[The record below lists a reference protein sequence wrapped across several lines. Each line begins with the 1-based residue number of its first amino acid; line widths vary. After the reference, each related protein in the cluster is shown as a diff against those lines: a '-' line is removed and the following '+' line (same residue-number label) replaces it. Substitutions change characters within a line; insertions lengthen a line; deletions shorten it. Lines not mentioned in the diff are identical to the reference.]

1 MIKIETNFSF
11 QKLATQLPKLITGLT
26 NRGALDAKT
35 QSSKTLKGGL
45 RVLKESTLETRKL
58 RGQGKKPLIADGGLL
73 GSLKSSKSKLSFFR
87 YGLYHDD
94 PDGFITK
101 NRFFA
106 GKELYNFFNKG
117 KGVQVPGRPWVFRE
131 YTKENI
137 KKFFQGFH
145 KALRK

>member
-1 MIKIETNFSF
+1 M
-11 QKLATQLPKLITGLT
+11 T
-26 NRGALDAKT
+26 NRGALNAKT
-35 QSSKTLKGGL
+35 QSSNTLKGGL
-45 RVLKESTLETRKL
+45 RELKESTLETRKL

-87 YGLYHDD
+87 YGLYQEE
-94 PDGFITK
+94 GFITK

-145 KALRK
+145 KALKK